1 MKCTRTHTHTHRHN
15 RLLLLKL
22 LAVLV
27 QMERPDVLDPP
38 ELVSGTEL
46 TLNHLNDPC
55 TVFEECRWKEVVC
68 NRLPNIGLVPCDHFG
83 FVYLD
88 FVVCLLSGKHFACAD
103 VEREVYGST

>member
-1 MKCTRTHTHTHRHN
+1 MKCTYTHTNH
-15 RLLLLKL
+15 LLLLKL

-46 TLNHLNDPC
+46 TLNHLNDLC
-55 TVFEECRWKEVVC
+55 TVFEECRWKEVVLQQLFWSPC
-68 NRLPNIGLVPCDHFG
+68 NICDHFD

-88 FVVCLLSGKHFACAD
+88 SVVCLLSGKHFACAD